1 MEIFCEKKLIMFAFL
16 TSQVKDLWVVLLPCD
31 INCCSGCKNQLN
43 FLQDVPFRN
52 SHGSWKTDNS
62 QGVYFSPTNSSLFYF
77 MLFFQISFWFFSLSE
92 TMWYTM
98 HPPNW
103 MEYCSFSLAP
113 RRINTFIWT
122 NLKLNKHVI
131 KNAYHLRTFFVAICS
146 PLKFSHYSSSFWT
159 FKVNRV
165 RIGLEPSDKTR
176 TRGVNASPTMVIIM

>member
-1 MEIFCEKKLIMFAFL
+1 MSPSEILTVCERQIFHKGFTFLPLIRVCFTLCFSFKFFL
-16 TSQVKDLWVVLLPCD
+16 S
-31 INCCSGCKNQLN
+31 
-43 FLQDVPFRN
+43 FL
-52 SHGSWKTDNS
+52 
-62 QGVYFSPTNSSLFYF
+62 
-77 MLFFQISFWFFSLSE
+77 SLSE

-122 NLKLNKHVI
+122 NLTLNKHVI
-131 KNAYHLRTFFVAICS
+131 KNAIHLRTFFVAICS

-176 TRGVNASPTMVIIM
+176 TRGVNASLTMVIIM

>member
-1 MEIFCEKKLIMFAFL
+1 MSPSEILMVRERQIIHKGFIFLPLIRVCFTLCF
-16 TSQVKDLWVVLLPCD
+16 SFK
-31 INCCSGCKNQLN
+31 
-43 FLQDVPFRN
+43 FPF
-52 SHGSWKTDNS
+52 G
-62 QGVYFSPTNSSLFYF
+62 
-77 MLFFQISFWFFSLSE
+77 FFPLSE

>member
-1 MEIFCEKKLIMFAFL
+1 MSPSEILMVRERQIIHKGFIFLPLIRVCFTL
-16 TSQVKDLWVVLLPCD
+16 C
-31 INCCSGCKNQLN
+31 
-43 FLQDVPFRN
+43 
-52 SHGSWKTDNS
+52 
-62 QGVYFSPTNSSLFYF
+62 FSFKF
-77 MLFFQISFWFFSLSE
+77 SFWFFSLSE

-122 NLKLNKHVI
+122 NLTLNKHVI
-131 KNAYHLRTFFVAICS
+131 KNAYHFRTFFVAICS